1 MYSILIYDLS
11 PYSHWVIGFVYWLIV
26 KSQYPNTQTQRPNKS
41 KDKVIVLMDII
52 KIKYNLIIINK
63 YGNEMFD

>member
-1 MYSILIYDLS
+1 M
-11 PYSHWVIGFVYWLIV
+11 P
-26 KSQYPNTQTQRPNKS
+26 QYPNPKPNKD